1 MRGTETM
8 TRETPKP
15 LHPKS
20 IASKEP
26 GLHPDGGEGG
36 VAGLLL
42 RVRPN
47 RVKAWVVRYGHGG
60 DFVTLGPADG
70 RKGSLDV
77 GAARKAAT
85 KKLAEIKAAK
95 VKNADGS
102 ELEGADAFRKVVETA
117 RRAKSAEKEAPTF
130 GRMAAGLLSE
140 ADLRPSTRRAWESVL
155 KVSIEPEL
163 GHRKPGALSKDDIRR
178 ALAAVR
184 ARSVWA
190 ADSAHKVLTWLFT
203 LAVEKD
209 ILPASP
215 MVGLRRADFR
225 VKDGGRRKVVA
236 TPADLRAVWNA
247 AGNAGAY
254 GSAVRLGMLTLARRG
269 EIFEAAISEFDLT
282 SKVWRIPAQR
292 RKNGEALAI
301 PLTATG
307 VEIVKALAAVAE
319 ARGAA
324 YLFPGDVNPEDG
336 QIHALAP
343 TSKGWSRLL
352 IDAGLTKPVK
362 KVKAAKVAAGTPKA
376 RKAWTAHPLRF
387 HDLRR
392 AGRSIMETELA
403 IAASVAEGVI
413 GHLAPSLNRTYSP
426 DGVGLPE
433 RRRAVEKWN
442 AHLLDIIEGR
452 ADQGDQDERG
462 KVVAGQFGR

>member
-1 MRGTETM
+1 MATETV
-8 TRETPKP
+8 KP

-20 IASKEP
+20 IASLPP
-26 GLHPDGGEGG
+26 GNHPDGGEGG
-36 VAGLLL
+36 VAGLFL
-42 RVRPN
+42 RVRPSGA
-47 RVKAWVVRYGHGG
+47 RAWVVRYGHGG
-60 DFVTLGPADG
+60 DRVTLGPADG
-70 RKGSLDV
+70 RPRSLDL
-77 GAARKAAT
+77 GAARKAAKT
-85 KKLAEIKAAK
+85 KLIEIQAT
-95 VKNADGS
+95 GS
-102 ELEGADAFRKVVETA
+102 DEFRRRVDAT
-117 RRAKSAEKEAPTF
+117 RRAKKADKLAPTF
-130 GRMAAGLLSE
+130 GEMAATLLAE
-140 ADLRPSTRRAWESVL
+140 ADLRPSTRRTWESVL
-155 KVSIEPEL
+155 KVSIDPQL
-163 GHRKPGALSKDDIRR
+163 GKRKPAELSKDDIRR

-184 ARSVWA
+184 SRSVWA

-203 LAVEKD
+203 LAVQKD

-254 GSAVRLGMLTLARRG
+254 GLAVRLDMLTLARRG
-269 EIFEAAISEFDLT
+269 EIFEAQTSEFDLEG
-282 SKVWRIPAQR
+282 KVWRIPAQR

-301 PLTATG
+301 PLTDAG
-307 VEIVKALAAVAE
+307 VAIVKALTATAE
-319 ARGAA
+319 TRGAA
-324 YLFPGDVNPEDG
+324 YLLPADTRLPEEEIG
-336 QIHALAP
+336 PHAP
-343 TSKGWSRLL
+343 TSKAWARLL
-352 IDAGLTKPVK
+352 LEAGLTKPAK
-362 KVKAAKVAAGTPKA
+362 KVKAAKPPKDA
-376 RKAWTAHPLRF
+376 PKVRKAWTPHPLRF

-392 AGRSIMETELA
+392 AGRSIMETELS

-442 AHLLDIIEGR
+442 AHLLEIVEGR
-452 ADQGDQDERG
+452 AVDESERG

>member
-1 MRGTETM
+1 MANED
-8 TRETPKP
+8 PKP

-20 IASKEP
+20 IATLPP
-26 GLHPDGGEGG
+26 GNHPDGGEGG
-36 VAGLLL
+36 VAGLSV

-47 RVKAWVVRYGHGG
+47 GVRAWVVRYGHGG
-60 DFVTLGPADG
+60 DRLTLGPADG
-70 RKGSLDV
+70 RPRSLDLA
-77 GAARKAAT
+77 AARKAAK
-85 KKLAEIKAAK
+85 KKLAEIQAM
-95 VKNADGS
+95 
-102 ELEGADAFRKVVETA
+102 GADEFRRRVETA
-117 RRAKSAEKEAPTF
+117 RRAKSADRKAPTF
-130 GRMAAGLLSE
+130 GEMAATLLGE

-155 KVSIEPEL
+155 KVSIDPQL
-163 GHRKPGALSKDDIRR
+163 GKRKPGELSKDDIRR

-203 LAVEKD
+203 LAVQKD

-247 AGNAGAY
+247 AGDAGAY

-269 EIFEAAISEFDLT
+269 EIFEARTSEFDLT
-282 SKVWRIPAQR
+282 GKVWRIPSQR

-301 PLTATG
+301 PLTETG
-307 VEIVKALAAVAE
+307 VEIVKALTANAG

-324 YLFPGDVNPEDG
+324 YLLPGDANPESG
-336 QIHALAP
+336 EIGPHAP
-343 TSKGWSRLL
+343 TSKAWARLL
-352 IDAGLTKPVK
+352 IAAGLTKPPK
-362 KVKAAKVAAGTPKA
+362 KIKAAKVATGTPKA
-376 RKAWTAHPLRF
+376 RKAWTPHPLRF

-452 ADQGDQDERG
+452 ADQADQGERG
-462 KVVAGQFGR
+462 KVVSGQFGRM

>member
-1 MRGTETM
+1 MAKETL
-8 TRETPKP
+8 KP

-20 IASKEP
+20 IASLPP
-26 GLHPDGGEGG
+26 GNHPDGGEGG
-36 VAGLLL
+36 CAGLML
-42 RVRPN
+42 RVRPSGA
-47 RVKAWVVRYGHGG
+47 RAWVVRYGHGG
-60 DFVTLGPADG
+60 DRVTLGPADG
-70 RKGSLDV
+70 RPRSLDLA
-77 GAARKAAT
+77 AARKAAR
-85 KKLAEIKAAK
+85 KKLEEIRTT
-95 VKNADGS
+95 
-102 ELEGADAFRKVVETA
+102 GADEFGRRIEAL
-117 RRAKSAEKEAPTF
+117 RRAKSADKKAPTF
-130 GRMAAGLLSE
+130 GKMATGLLAE

-155 KVSIEPEL
+155 KVSIEPQL
-163 GHRKPGALSKDDIRR
+163 GNRKPAGLSKDDIRR

-203 LAVEKD
+203 LAVQKD

-269 EIFEAAISEFDLT
+269 EIFEARTSEFDLDG
-282 SKVWRIPAQR
+282 KVWRIPAQR

-301 PLTATG
+301 PLTDTG
-307 VEIVKALAAVAE
+307 VEIVKALTATAD
-319 ARGAA
+319 ARGAV
-324 YLFPGDVNPEDG
+324 YILPGDRNPETG
-336 QIHALAP
+336 EIGPHTP
-343 TSKGWSRLL
+343 TSKAWARLML
-352 IDAGLTKPVK
+352 DAGLEKPAK
-362 KVKAAKVAAGTPKA
+362 KIKAAKTPKDA
-376 RKAWTAHPLRF
+376 PKVRKAWTPHPLRF

-442 AHLLDIIEGR
+442 AHLLAIVEGTG
-452 ADQGDQDERG
+452 AESERG
-462 KVVAGQFGR
+462 KVVAGQFGAA